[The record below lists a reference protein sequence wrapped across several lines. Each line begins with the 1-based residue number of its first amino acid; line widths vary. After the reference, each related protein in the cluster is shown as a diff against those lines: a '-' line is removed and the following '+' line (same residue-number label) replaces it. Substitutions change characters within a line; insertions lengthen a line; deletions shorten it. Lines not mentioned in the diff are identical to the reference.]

1 MYTYVYICI
10 NCINIYIY
18 ILLGLPHESNIEGR
32 ATIKIARTALH
43 LHLYMRVP
51 ALLHVAR
58 SILDG

>member
-1 MYTYVYICI
+1 MYTYVYIVL
-10 NCINIYIY
+10 IYIY